1 MLQQFTWQQFL
12 VATLVLTLI
21 WYVAV
26 ILLFYRKEF
35 FGLLGRKKI
44 NNLDDRLPH
53 RWEKGVDDLD
63 VANEEEPELMGA
75 SKLPVG
81 MSLTTSDAFGFSGGV
96 SDDSKMEQV
105 GMVPDV
111 LQELKGVF
119 AKLSQNDGNKRDF
132 MDMMADV
139 REKFPKIASSP
150 NIGRINEFIAQHA
163 PFHLSAEELE
173 DIWG

>member
-21 WYVAV
+21 WYVGV
-26 ILLFYRKEF
+26 ILLFYRKEL
-35 FGLLGRKKI
+35 FGLLGGKKI
-44 NNLDDRLPH
+44 IGLDDRLPH

-63 VANEEEPELMGA
+63 VTNEEEPELMGA
-75 SKLPVG
+75 SKLPDG

-105 GMVPDV
+105 GLVPDV

-132 MDMMADV
+132 MDMMGNV
-139 REKFPKIASSP
+139 REKFPKIALSP
-150 NIGRINEFIAQHA
+150 NIGRINEFISEHA